1 MVACPIGSVRGYDQI
16 VPQRIDLVL
25 EKKWYP
31 LENEILGS
39 GMINARKVFNDLHR
53 RLEEEG
59 YSEQHTHQDG
69 DMIVIQ
75 RHNPITHQAVY
86 AACHT
91 PPFLKMVKVLIG
103 H

>member
-53 RLEEEG
+53 
-59 YSEQHTHQDG
+59 
-69 DMIVIQ
+69 
-75 RHNPITHQAVY
+75 
-86 AACHT
+86 
-91 PPFLKMVKVLIG
+91 
-103 H
+103 